1 MEAVKNNVA
10 VVAGATD
17 EIGSAICRRLA
28 SKGARVVVMDTDPQK
43 VEALVAELAK
53 GDAQAMGATID
64 PTHPDEIRA
73 MIADV
78 ADKLGTIDILVNN
91 FDHCDENPLDDV
103 STEGWQTAFD
113 RNVDPV
119 FFLTR
124 EILPGMRA
132 RNYGRVINIGS
143 LSYIGLPGLSSYAAA
158 KSSLFGLTRALAL
171 ESAKDG
177 VTVNCVAKGDI
188 ATADMTDAQ
197 IDNLI
202 KAIPVRRIGKPED
215 VAKAVGFF
223 ASQRS
228 PYVTGQTF
236 FACGG
241 KSIHFSMSI

>member
-1 MEAVKNNVA
+1 MEAVKNKVA
-10 VVAGATD
+10 VVTGATD
-17 EIGSAICRRLA
+17 AIGSAVCRRLA
-28 SKGARVVVMDTDPQK
+28 GKGATVVVVDTDPQK
-43 VEALVAELAK
+43 AEALVAELVK
-53 GDAQAMGATID
+53 GDAKATGATID
-64 PTHPDEIRA
+64 PTSEDTIKA

-78 ADKLGTIDILVNN
+78 TDKVGAIDILVNN
-91 FDHCDENPLDDV
+91 FDHREEKPLDEV
-103 STEGWQTAFD
+103 SYAQWQLAFD
-113 RNVDPV
+113 HNVDPV
-119 FFLTR
+119 FLMTR

-177 VTVNCVAKGDI
+177 VTVNCVAKGEI
-188 ATADMTDAQ
+188 ATADMTEER
-197 IDNLI
+197 IENLV
-202 KAIPVRRIGKPED
+202 KAIPVRRIGTPED

-223 ASQRS
+223 ASERS

-236 FACGG
+236 FVCGG

>member
-1 MEAVKNNVA
+1 MEEVKNRVA
-10 VVAGATD
+10 VVTGATD

-28 SKGARVVVMDTDPQK
+28 GKGAIVVAVDTDQQK
-43 VEALVAELAK
+43 VDALVAELTQTN
-53 GDAQAMGATID
+53 AQAMGAAID
-64 PTHPDEIRA
+64 PTDETQIRA

-78 ADKLGTIDILVNN
+78 TAKAGMIEILVNN
-91 FDHCDENPLDDV
+91 FDYCDEKPLEEV
-103 STEGWQTAFD
+103 SNEGWQMAFD
-113 RNVDPV
+113 RNLDPV
-119 FFLTR
+119 FFMTR

-132 RNYGRVINIGS
+132 RKYGRVINIGN

-158 KSSLFGLTRALAL
+158 KSAIFGLTRTLAL

-188 ATADMTDAQ
+188 AETDMTEETIAER
-197 IDNLI
+197 I
-202 KAIPVRRIGKPED
+202 KSIPVRRIGKPED

-223 ASQRS
+223 ASDRS